1 MISRRLVVVAGG
13 LLALGAP
20 VAKAIDGD
28 FSLWLQG
35 VRQDALAQGIASA
48 TLDRALA
55 DVAPIPHIIELDRHQ
70 PESTITFAEYI
81 ARIVTPQRRED
92 GRARLNENR
101 ALLDDIA
108 QRYGVAP
115 RFITALWGIETDF
128 GRVTGDYQVIP
139 ALATLAFDGRRP
151 AFFRHELINALLI
164 VDREHIDPHRM
175 LGSWAGAMGQSQFM
189 PSSFLTYAVSY
200 RGNSAPDIWTRRDD
214 VFASIANYLAE
225 VGWRR
230 DEGWGDPVTLPA
242 GFDAASAPQDS
253 RRTPAQ
259 WEALGV
265 RRVDGKPLAATA
277 GQASLILPAG
287 PDGAAFLGYD
297 NYRALLKWNNS
308 SYFAIAVGY
317 LADDFEGR

>member
-1 MISRRLVVVAGG
+1 MISRRLVVAGG
-13 LLALGAP
+13 MLAFSARA
-20 VAKAIDGD
+20 AKAIDGN
-28 FSLWLQG
+28 FTQWLQG
-35 VRQDALAQGIASA
+35 VRQDALAQGIAAA

-55 DVAPIPHIIELDRHQ
+55 DVAPIPHIIELDRSQ
-70 PESTITFAEYI
+70 PETTITFADYI
-81 ARIVTPQRRED
+81 ARVVTPQRRED
-92 GRARLNENR
+92 GRARLRENR
-101 ALLDDIA
+101 VLLDEIG

-128 GRVTGDYQVIP
+128 GRRTGDYPVIP

-200 RGNSAPDIWTRRDD
+200 RGNAAPDIWTRRDD
-214 VFASIANYLAE
+214 VFASIANYLGQ

-230 DEGWGDPVTLPA
+230 DEGWGEQVTLPQ
-242 GFDAASAPQDS
+242 GLDAAAALSKS
-253 RRTPAQ
+253 RRAAPEWAS
-259 WEALGV
+259 LGV
-265 RRVDGKPLAATA
+265 TRVDGNPLTTTA
-277 GQASLILPAG
+277 GDGVLVMPDG
-287 PDGAAFLGYD
+287 PNGAAFLGYD
-297 NYRALLKWNNS
+297 NYRALLKWNSS

-317 LADDFEGR
+317 LADDFEDR